1 MELGL
6 ILLSAG
12 FAIAIYVL
20 IIGRNPRTRRTN
32 KIWIHQKNKPRVRT
46 VGPCAVAVGVYKTH
60 EDRKRLEKIH
70 SEYRSKDKSPE

>member
-12 FAIAIYVL
+12 FAIAIFIL

-32 KIWIHQKNKPRVRT
+32 KIWIHHKKQPRVRA
-46 VGPCAVAVGVYKTH
+46 VGPCAVAVGVYKTY
-60 EDRKRLEKIH
+60 EDRKRLEKMR
-70 SEYRSKDKSPE
+70 SECKLKDESPE